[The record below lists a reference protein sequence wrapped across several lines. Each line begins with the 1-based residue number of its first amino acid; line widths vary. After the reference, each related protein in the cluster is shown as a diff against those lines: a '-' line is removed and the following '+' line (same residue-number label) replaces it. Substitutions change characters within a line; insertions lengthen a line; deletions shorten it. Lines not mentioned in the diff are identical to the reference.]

1 MFIFPS
7 LLNNNGDADENLQL
21 KLGDVSNVLLTAV
34 LLLNWSTELRIS
46 LYF

>member
-7 LLNNNGDADENLQL
+7 LLTNNGDADENLQL
-21 KLGDVSNVLLTAV
+21 KLGDVSNLLLTAV